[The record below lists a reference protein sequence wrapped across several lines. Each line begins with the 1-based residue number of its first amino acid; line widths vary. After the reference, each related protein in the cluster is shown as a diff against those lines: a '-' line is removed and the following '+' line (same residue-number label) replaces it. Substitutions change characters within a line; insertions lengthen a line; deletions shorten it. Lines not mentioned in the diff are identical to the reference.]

1 MHQYKAASSLTD
13 LFPLLFVKYE
23 PFFKYDGYIYERYA
37 YEGK

>member
-1 MHQYKAASSLTD
+1 MQQYKAASSLTER
-13 LFPLLFVKYE
+13 FQTLFVKYE